1 MAWLAVG
8 GDAER
13 SSMSTPART
22 LRILGIR
29 GLPAA
34 HGGFETFAEHLA
46 LYLVERGW
54 RVIVYCQEERQGAVE
69 HDSWRG
75 VERVRI
81 PVPMGGAKATI
92 VFDWLATRD
101 AARHDDLCLTLGYN
115 TAVFCSMLR
124 LRGVKNIINMDGIE
138 WRRAKWNV
146 VAKTWF
152 WLNDWAGCWL
162 GNQLVADHPEIH
174 AHLAT
179 RTRAPKIATIPYG
192 ATPVTEAPLAPLHH
206 YGLEPQRYLTL
217 IARPEPENSILEAV
231 RGFSCRPRGL
241 KLVVLG
247 NYSDDQRY
255 HRAIQDLASE
265 EVVFLGAIYES
276 RVVQA
281 LRFHSLA
288 YVHGHQVGGTN
299 PSLVEALAAGNAVIA
314 HDNRFNRWVAEDGAQ
329 YFTDGI
335 SFDRMLGRLLRD
347 DTMLQS
353 MRRASLER
361 FARAFSWSSV
371 LGAYE
376 TLFLR
381 VLGAQAQGHLLT
393 LPTDPSAVHTPWQH

>member
-1 MAWLAVG
+1 MAKQRG
-8 GDAER
+8 N
-13 SSMSTPART
+13 TART

-54 RVIVYCQEERQGAVE
+54 RVVVYCQEERAGVIE
-69 HDSWRG
+69 HDVWRG
-75 VERVRI
+75 VERERI
-81 PVPMGGAKATI
+81 PVNMGGAKATI
-92 VFDWLATRD
+92 VFDWIATRD
-101 AARHDDLCLTLGYN
+101 AARHQDLCLTLGYN

-124 LRGVKNIINMDGIE
+124 LRGIQNVINMDGIE
-138 WRRAKWNV
+138 WRRAKWNI
-146 VAKTWF
+146 VARTWF

-162 GNQLVADHPEIH
+162 GNHLVADHPQIH

-179 RTRAPKIATIPYG
+179 RTRKPKITTIPYG
-192 ATPVTEAPLAPLHH
+192 ATPVTDAPLAALQQH
-206 YGLEPQRYLTL
+206 GLEPQQYLTL

-255 HRAIQDLASE
+255 HRAIQDLASD

-276 RVVQA
+276 SVVQA
-281 LRFHSLA
+281 LRVHSLA

-314 HDNRFNRWVAEDGAQ
+314 HDNHFNRWVAEDGAQ

-347 DTMLQS
+347 NDMLQA
-353 MRRASLER
+353 MRRASRER
-361 FARAFSWSSV
+361 YAKAFSWPSV

-381 VLGAQAQGHLLT
+381 VLAQRSRGNALA
-393 LPTDPSAVHTPWQH
+393 LPVERSATDSPWR

>member
-1 MAWLAVG
+1 MTP
-8 GDAER
+8 
-13 SSMSTPART
+13 STRT

-29 GLPAA
+29 GVPAA

-54 RVIVYCQEERQGAVE
+54 RVVVYCQEERRGEIE
-69 HDSWRG
+69 HDVWKG
-75 VERVRI
+75 VERVRV
-81 PVPMGGAKATI
+81 PVPMDGAKATI
-92 VFDWLATRD
+92 VFDWICTRD

-124 LRGVKNIINMDGIE
+124 LRGIRNVINMDGIE
-138 WRRAKWNV
+138 WRRAKWNLA
-146 VAKTWF
+146 AKTWF

-162 GNQLVADHPEIH
+162 GNHLVADHPEIH

-179 RTRAPKIATIPYG
+179 RTRGAKITTIPYG
-192 ATPVTEAPLAPLHH
+192 ATPVDAAPLAPLER
-206 YGLEPQRYLTL
+206 YGLRSQRYLTL

-231 RGFSCRPRGL
+231 RGFSARPRGL
-241 KLVVLG
+241 QLVVLG
-247 NYSDDQRY
+247 NYSDDYRY

-265 EVVFLGAIYES
+265 EVLFLGAIYEQP
-276 RVVQA
+276 VVQA

-314 HDNRFNRWVAEDGAQ
+314 HDNRFNRWVAEGGAQ

-335 SFDRMLGRLLRD
+335 SFDRMLNRVLGD
-347 DTMLQS
+347 ESMLS
-353 MRRASLER
+353 DMRRASRAR
-361 FARAFSWSSV
+361 FAQAFSWGSV

-376 TLFLR
+376 SLLLR
-381 VLGAQAQGHLLT
+381 VLRGPDASNVLELR
-393 LPTDPSAVHTPWQH
+393 QHSG